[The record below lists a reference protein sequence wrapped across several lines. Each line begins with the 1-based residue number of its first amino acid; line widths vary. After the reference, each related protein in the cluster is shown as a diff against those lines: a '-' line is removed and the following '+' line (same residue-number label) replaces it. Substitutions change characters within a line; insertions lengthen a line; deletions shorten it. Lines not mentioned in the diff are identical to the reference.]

1 MEINFMVTSTEN
13 SSKGFMKADEESKT
27 VGVQG
32 FGAKGSAH
40 SAKALASDESPG
52 KSAGQQSASGIV
64 DNYDDEEELKY
75 DSFRNMDEEE
85 KIWEMMIEKHGRT
98 EYNTVVEIISQYV
111 SLV

>member
-13 SSKGFMKADEESKT
+13 SSKGFMKEDEESKT

-32 FGAKGSAH
+32 FGAK
-40 SAKALASDESPG
+40 ASNANESPG
-52 KSAGQQSASGIV
+52 KSAGLQMVSGTGQ
-64 DNYDDEEELKY
+64 DDEEELKY
-75 DSFRNMDEEE
+75 ESLRDMDEEE

-111 SLV
+111 SMGFSMPF